1 MPLASMASITSPEHG
16 AQQECSRTF
25 LWPPGGTRM
34 GRSISVTM
42 GVFNSVMV
50 GFYLLLSVS
59 DGLGYRGRLKYKM
72 KHIF

>member
-42 GVFNSVMV
+42 GVFNSIMV

-59 DGLGYRGRLKYKM
+59 DALGIGAV
-72 KHIF
+72 